1 MSSTHRTRIK
11 VCGIRDHEAA
21 RVAAQ
26 AGADTIGFI
35 FVEGSPRYI
44 EPREAV
50 GIMMSLPPLVSAV
63 GVTQDLSVDEFCDL
77 EEACPTPISQL
88 HGAEDE
94 KTVRACG
101 PGVIKAFKYEE
112 VTIASRLKKWG
123 AIEEVDAVLID
134 GGDGGEGTALDWDA
148 LSAHL
153 EGFAK
158 PVFLAGGLT
167 PENVG
172 EAIARVRP
180 YAVDVSSGVE
190 SSPGVKDHDKIR
202 AFVRAVLA
210 ADAAG

>member
-11 VCGIRDHEAA
+11 VCGIKDHETAQ
-21 RVAAQ
+21 VAAQ
-26 AGADTIGFI
+26 AGADTVGFI

-44 EPREAV
+44 EPSDAV
-50 GIMMSLPPLVSAV
+50 GIMMNLPPLVSAV

-77 EEACPTPISQL
+77 EEVCPTPVSQL
-88 HGAEDE
+88 HGREDE

-112 VTIASRLKKWG
+112 ISIASQLKKWG
-123 AIEEVDAVLID
+123 AVDEVDAVLID

-153 EGFAK
+153 KGFTK
-158 PVFLAGGLT
+158 PVFLAGGLN
-167 PENVG
+167 PQNVG
-172 EAIARVRP
+172 EAIAKVRP

-190 SSPGVKDHDKIR
+190 SAPGVKDHDKIR

-210 ADAAG
+210 ADAS

>member
-1 MSSTHRTRIK
+1 MTSNHRTRIK
-11 VCGIRDHEAA
+11 VCGIRDHESA
-21 RVAAQ
+21 RVAAE

-35 FVEGSPRYI
+35 FVEGSPRYVD
-44 EPREAV
+44 PREAV

-63 GVTQDLSVDEFCDL
+63 SVTRDLSVDEFCDL
-77 EEACPTPISQL
+77 EEVCPTPISQL
-88 HGAEDE
+88 HGKEDE

-112 VTIASRLKKWG
+112 VSIASHLKKWG
-123 AIEEVDAVLID
+123 AVDEVDAVLID

-153 EGFAK
+153 KGFTK

-172 EAIARVRP
+172 EAIATVRP

-190 SSPGVKDHDKIR
+190 SSPGVKDHDRIR

>member
-1 MSSTHRTRIK
+1 MSTDTGRTRIK
-11 VCGIRDHEAA
+11 VCGIRDHESA
-21 RVAAQ
+21 RVAAE

-44 EPREAV
+44 DPREAV
-50 GIMMSLPPLVSAV
+50 GIMLGLPPLVSAV
-63 GVTQDLSVDEFCDL
+63 GVTRDLSVDGFCDL
-77 EEACPTPISQL
+77 EEVCPTPISQL
-88 HGAEDE
+88 HGSEDE

-101 PGVIKAFKYEE
+101 PGVIKAFRYEE
-112 VTIASRLKKWG
+112 ATIASRLRKW
-123 AIEEVDAVLID
+123 AAVDEVDAVLID
-134 GGDGGEGTALDWDA
+134 GGDGGEGIALDFSA

-153 EGFAK
+153 QGFSK

-167 PENVG
+167 PDNVG
-172 EAIARVRP
+172 EAIAKVRP

-210 ADAAG
+210 ADA